1 MHFPNVQCC
10 ISNVTGC
17 CIYVI
22 SSVWCMWW
30 GFHPPS
36 DVLVSCN
43 HPSLI
48 VSSPL
53 ISDQGCNYYYRNRNY
68 LMSFVQRKYLD
79 TPQSRTVELGKLLSY
94 LLNLGSGEGK
104 LLWSNRAAHGV
115 VLLQLFNPTLH
126 GGEGVIMT
134 PYQLWSLT
142 APTGRSHGYQ
152 LWPFPRK
159 CFKIST
165 KLKLYKLWWI
175 DQKQTVWSRVKVLFF
190 PM

>member
-1 MHFPNVQCC
+1 MCNAASPMLLDAASLLSPQYDVCDEAS
-10 ISNVTGC
+10 IP
-17 CIYVI
+17 IR
-22 SSVWCMWW
+22 SVL
-30 GFHPPS
+30 
-36 DVLVSCN
+36 DQCN

-79 TPQSRTVELGKLLSY
+79 NPQSRTVELGKLLSY

-134 PYQLWSLT
+134 PYQL
-142 APTGRSHGYQ
+142 
-152 LWPFPRK
+152 
-159 CFKIST
+159 
-165 KLKLYKLWWI
+165 
-175 DQKQTVWSRVKVLFF
+175 
-190 PM
+190 